1 MSSTWGSNLKIS
13 IFGESHSKA
22 IGIVI
27 DGIPCRYGHRPRTA
41 PRLSGKAQ
49 LPRRQAGHPAH
60 RSGPAALLSGM
71 LPDPQDPNLL
81 VACGT
86 PVCAMIENANTQS
99 KDYDQLR
106 SVARPGHA
114 DFTGFMALPRLQRH
128 PWRRTF
134 FRSSD
139 RSAVLCRCDCQTVPA
154 SVRHRGRR
162 AHPLDWLGGG

>member
-13 IFGESHSKA
+13 IFGESHFKA

-27 DGIPCRYGHRPRTA
+27 DGIPAGTVIDREQLLAFLARRSSRGGKLDTPRIEA
-41 PRLSGKAQ
+41 DQPQ
-49 LPRRQAGHPAH
+49 
-60 RSGPAALLSGM
+60 LLSGM
-71 LPDPQDPNLL
+71 LPDPQDLNLL

-114 DFTGFMALPRLQRH
+114 DFTGF
-128 PWRRTF
+128 RRYHGCNDIRGGGHF
-134 FRSSD
+134 SRSSD
-139 RSAVLCRCDCQTVPA
+139 RSAVLCRCDCQTVLA
-154 SVRHRGRR
+154 SVRHRGRC